1 MASLTIDF
9 SSQQDKAKLFN
20 ILKSLSGKHSISI
33 EKFRDGRSTNQNR
46 YYWGIIV
53 NGLASEFGYFRDEI
67 HQLLRQKFLSYTRE
81 NPKTGTTEHFVRSTT
96 DLTTEEMEEYLES
109 IRVWALSEFSVYLP
123 LPNEIAGYE
132 RN

>member
-1 MASLTIDF
+1 MNILIDF
-9 SSQQDKAKLFN
+9 AKEEDKKKLFG
-20 ILKSLSGKHSISI
+20 ILKNLSGKHSISI
-33 EKFRDGRSTNQNR
+33 EKFRDGRSSSQNR

-67 HQLLRQKFLSYTRE
+67 HQLLRQKFLGYTRE
-81 NPKTGTTEHFVRSTT
+81 NPVTGKTEQFVRSTT
-96 DLTTEEMEEYLES
+96 DLSTDEMEQYLES

>member
-1 MASLTIDF
+1 MNILIDF
-9 SSQQDKAKLFN
+9 SSEEDKKKLFG
-20 ILKSLSGKHSISI
+20 ILKKLKGRQSVSI
-33 EKFRDGRSTNQNR
+33 EKFRDGRSGNQNR

-67 HQLLRQKFLSYTRE
+67 HQLLRQKFLGYTRQ
-81 NPKTGTTEHFVRSTT
+81 NPITGKTEQFVRSTT
-96 DLTTEEMEEYLES
+96 DLNTEEMEQYLES

-123 LPNEIAGYE
+123 TPNEIAGYD

>member
-1 MASLTIDF
+1 MNILIDF
-9 SSQQDKAKLFN
+9 ASENDKKRLFGVLKKL
-20 ILKSLSGKHSISI
+20 KGKHSISI
-33 EKFRDGRSTNQNR
+33 EKFRDGRSGNQNR

-67 HQLLRQKFLSYTRE
+67 HQLLRQKFLGYTRQ
-81 NPKTGTTEHFVRSTT
+81 NPISGKTEQFVRSTT
-96 DLTTEEMEEYLES
+96 DLNTEEMEEYLES

>member
-1 MASLTIDF
+1 MNILIDF
-9 SSQQDKAKLFN
+9 ASEKDKKRLFGVLKKL
-20 ILKSLSGKHSISI
+20 KGRHSLSI
-33 EKFRDGRSTNQNR
+33 EKFRDGRSGNQNR

-67 HQLLRQKFLSYTRE
+67 HQLLRQKFLGYTRQ
-81 NPKTGTTEHFVRSTT
+81 NPISGKTEQFVRSTT
-96 DLTTEEMEEYLES
+96 DLNTEEMEEYLES
-109 IRVWALSEFSVYLP
+109 IRVWALTEFSVYLP

>member
-1 MASLTIDF
+1 MNILIDF
-9 SSQQDKAKLFN
+9 ANEDDKKRLFGVLKKL
-20 ILKSLSGKHSISI
+20 KGKHSISI
-33 EKFRDGRSTNQNR
+33 EKFRDGRSGNQNR

-67 HQLLRQKFLSYTRE
+67 HQLLRQKFLGYTRQ
-81 NPKTGTTEHFVRSTT
+81 NPISGKTEQFVRSTT
-96 DLTTEEMEEYLES
+96 DLNTEEMEEYLES

>member
-20 ILKSLSGKHSISI
+20 VLKSLSGRHSISI

-67 HQLLRQKFLSYTRE
+67 HQLLRQKFLSYTRD
-81 NPKTGTTEHFVRSTT
+81 NPRTGTTEHFVRSTT
-96 DLTTEEMEEYLES
+96 DLTTDEMEEYLES

>member
-1 MASLTIDF
+1 MNILIDF
-9 SSQQDKAKLFN
+9 SSEEDKKKLFG
-20 ILKSLSGKHSISI
+20 ILKKLKGRQSISI
-33 EKFRDGRSTNQNR
+33 EKFRDGRSGNQNR

-67 HQLLRQKFLSYTRE
+67 HQLLRQKFLGYTRQ
-81 NPKTGTTEHFVRSTT
+81 NPITGKTEQFVRSTT
-96 DLTTEEMEEYLES
+96 DLNTEEMEQYLES

-123 LPNEIAGYE
+123 TPNEIAGYE

>member
-20 ILKSLSGKHSISI
+20 VLKSLSGKHSISI

-96 DLTTEEMEEYLES
+96 DLTTDEMEEYLES

-123 LPNEIAGYE
+123 LPNEISGYE